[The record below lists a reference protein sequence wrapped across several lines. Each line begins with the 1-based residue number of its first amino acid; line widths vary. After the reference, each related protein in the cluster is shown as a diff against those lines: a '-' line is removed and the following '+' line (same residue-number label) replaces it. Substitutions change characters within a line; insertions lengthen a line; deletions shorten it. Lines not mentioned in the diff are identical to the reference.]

1 MLPLARNIKR
11 YFSLKKVII
20 TILAVV
26 ISVSAGLSVFA
37 FNNKEVVI
45 NNDGSTISMQTMKT
59 TVKEVLDQNGI
70 VIAPE
75 DYISMALDA
84 KLLKTKTNNINI
96 KRAVPVN
103 IIADGKTTTVK
114 TYKDTVGEMLED
126 SSVKPAGLDK
136 LDGVSK
142 EDPIVSEMTIKIVR
156 VKETTVTEDSKV
168 AFEVVKRKND
178 RLNQGTEVV
187 KTEGKEGI
195 LEKQFKV
202 LTEDGKQIAKTL
214 IQSAVVLAPVTKVV
228 EYGTVLNHKT
238 SRGDVIRYS
247 KVISMK
253 ATAYTASYKD
263 TGKSPG
269 DPGFGITA
277 TGMKVR
283 KGVIAVD
290 PKVIPLGTRVY
301 VEVAG
306 KVADYG
312 YAIAADTGGAI
323 KGNKIDLYFDSQSFV
338 DSWGRKNVKVYILL
352 NE

>member
-26 ISVSAGLSVFA
+26 ISVSAGLGVFA
-37 FNNKEVVI
+37 FTNKNVVI
-45 NNDGSTISMQTMKT
+45 NDNGSTIAMQTMKT

-103 IIADGKTTTVK
+103 IIADGKELTVK
-114 TYKDTVGEMLED
+114 TYKDTVGELFET
-126 SSVKPAGLDK
+126 SSIKPVGLDK
-136 LDGVSK
+136 LEGAKK
-142 EDPIVSEMTIKIVR
+142 EDPIVSNMTIKIVR
-156 VKETTVTEDSKV
+156 VKETTVKENSSI
-168 AFEVVKRKND
+168 AFDVVKRKND

-187 KTEGKEGI
+187 TKQGEEGI
-195 LEKQFKV
+195 FEKQFKV

-214 IQSAVVLAPVTKVV
+214 SSSAVVLAPVSKIV

-238 SRGDVIRYS
+238 ARGDVIRYS
-247 KVISMK
+247 KVLTMK
-253 ATAYTASYKD
+253 ATAYTASFKD

-269 DPGFGITA
+269 DPGFGITR
-277 TGMKVR
+277 TGMKVH

-306 KVADYG
+306 RIADYG

-323 KGNKIDLYFDSQSFV
+323 KGNIIDLYFDGQGFV

-352 NE
+352 DE